1 MLSHKLEFD
10 DIDYYQLVAIHS
22 SMEEYKMAY
31 FLNKHLDLRLKRS
44 HFDLDFNHGEIQALY
59 PLFDFK
65 EPENYRSYYLI
76 KNKFKGSIK
85 KVVSSGSLFIE
96 EDISSQITYLI
107 PEYKEVDY
115 FLKIEDDTEGEEQ
128 SIINKIAFIPQVITT
143 YMVDINQLKSKNNLI
158 LD

>member
-10 DIDYYQLVAIHS
+10 DVEDYQLVAIHS
-22 SMEEYKMAY
+22 SIEEYKMAY
-31 FLNKHLDLRLKRS
+31 FLNKHLHLRLKRS
-44 HFDLDFNHGEIQALY
+44 RCDLDFNHGEIQALY
-59 PLFDFK
+59 PLFEFK
-65 EPENYRSYYLI
+65 EPENYRNYHLI
-76 KNKFKGSIK
+76 KNKFKGSVK

-96 EDISSQITYLI
+96 EEMSSKITYLI

-143 YMVDINQLKSKNNLI
+143 YMVDTNQLKSKNNLI

>member
-1 MLSHKLEFD
+1 MD
-10 DIDYYQLVAIHS
+10 RV
-22 SMEEYKMAY
+22 
-31 FLNKHLDLRLKRS
+31 
-44 HFDLDFNHGEIQALY
+44 
-59 PLFDFK
+59 
-65 EPENYRSYYLI
+65 
-76 KNKFKGSIK
+76 
-85 KVVSSGSLFIE
+85 
-96 EDISSQITYLI
+96 